1 MITIYTKEEI
11 SHLREGGKRL
21 ATVLGAVRDAVKP
34 GVSTKDLDVLA
45 EKLIREGGDEPAFL
59 GYTPDGAE
67 FPYPATLCT
76 SVNNE
81 IVHGLPRAEHILK
94 EGDIIGIDLGLKHQ
108 GLFVDMAVTVP
119 VGEVDEK
126 ARKLIEVTEEA
137 LKKAIEAVRPD
148 GRVSDIGNAIGAF
161 VGPGYGIVRE
171 LGGHG
176 VGHKIHEE
184 PYIPNFTQKTVGA
197 KLRPGMVIAIEPMLN
212 EGTRGITLDHDGYTF
227 KTADGKRSA
236 HFEHTI
242 LVTETGHEVLTRE

>member
-11 SHLREGGKRL
+11 GHLREGGKRL
-21 ATVLGAVRDAVKP
+21 AKVLGAVRDAVKP

-76 SVNNE
+76 SVNDE
-81 IVHGLPRAEHILK
+81 IVHGIPRAERILK
-94 EGDIIGIDLGLKHQ
+94 EGDIIGIDLGLRHK
-108 GLFVDMAVTVP
+108 GLFVDMAFTVP

-126 ARKLIEVTEEA
+126 ARKLIEVTEGS
-137 LKKAIEAVRPD
+137 LRKAIEVVRPD
-148 GRVSDIGNAIGAF
+148 ARVSDIGNAIGAF

-176 VGHKIHEE
+176 VGHEIHEE

-212 EGTRGITLDHDGYTF
+212 EGTRGITLDPDGYTF

-242 LVTETGHEVLTRE
+242 LVTETGAEVLTKE